1 MTEQAQIPRTSD
13 ILAGGVKAL
22 LATRPHAVQF
32 LETGRYGDL
41 LFGVWKSLVQLAL
54 ARLADECKAGRVPLA
69 EGIALRDLLASEFD
83 VVTDPAPQKAIGTF
97 KLYRHNT
104 TGSVLPGG
112 LIRAGTRFARAG
124 SPTSTPP
131 ARSAQ
136 YETVEPVF
144 APSINPAG
152 FATFPLRVVAT
163 QPGTAANI
171 QPLDPAV
178 TIADSLFDQ
187 YWQVQESRAA
197 GGSDGVSVAK
207 LRSLALAISLGQYG
221 PVLWALAAG
230 ALLTNGVSRV
240 ALREFDS
247 PSYAADRGLTVLW
260 IADDSWC
267 WCQQLAD
274 TCLQNLRDKWLGF
287 GCKCRINEVVNVPIS
302 LAATV
307 LLRDKRYVADTLE
320 IADNIRAACLAYFND
335 RADWWTWRERSIAAR
350 IVSSDRRILSVPVGM
365 GPGVV
370 LTDLRYNSAISQP
383 TDGLPTNPAN
393 TINHYDLD
401 KTNVQ
406 LTFVTPGA
414 SY

>member
-1 MTEQAQIPRTSD
+1 MTEQQVPRVSD
-13 ILAGGVKAL
+13 VLAGGINAL
-22 LATRPHAVQF
+22 ALARPHAVQF

-41 LFGVWKSLVQLAL
+41 VFGTWKSLVQLAL
-54 ARLADECKAGRVPLA
+54 ARLADECKASRVPLA
-69 EGIALRDLLASEFD
+69 TGIALRDLLASEFD
-83 VVTDPAPQKAIGTF
+83 AVTDPTPQKATGTF

-104 TGSVLPGG
+104 TGSVLQGG
-112 LIRAGTRFARAG
+112 LVRAGTRFARIG
-124 SPTSTPP
+124 SPAATP
-131 ARSAQ
+131 AIRSAQ

-144 APSINPAG
+144 VPSLNPGG
-152 FATFPLRVVAT
+152 FGTFPLRVVAT

-207 LRSLALAISLGQYG
+207 LRSLAQAISLGQYG

-230 ALLTNGVSRV
+230 ALMTTGVSHV
-240 ALREFDS
+240 ALREYDS
-247 PSYAADRGLTVLW
+247 PGYAADRGLSVLW

-287 GCKCRINEVVNVPIS
+287 GCKCKVNEVINVPIS
-302 LAATV
+302 LSATV
-307 LLRDKRYVADTLE
+307 LLRDKRYVADTLA

-335 RADWWTWRERSIAAR
+335 RSDWWTWRERAIAAR
-350 IVSSDRRILSVPVGM
+350 IVSSDRRVLSVPVGM
-365 GPGVV
+365 GSGVV
-370 LTDLRYNSAISQP
+370 LTDLRYNATISEP
-383 TDGLPTNPAN
+383 TAGLPANPAN
-393 TINHYDLD
+393 TISHLDLANS
-401 KTNVQ
+401 NVQ

-414 SY
+414 GY